1 MGMILTTTSYGCKMW
16 HHRFLMFPAM
26 LVCYFGILW
35 VPCGWHGKW
44 SLYVTGE
51 VWTPIPHLP
60 SPQAVCTV
68 CFGPVGIVC
77 VTHKVLQA
85 EEEYN
90 KNTGHGRLKLW
101 YAISIMKMNSTY
113 CFLSQTE
120 KLYTNLR
127 TNDVCVSDRSCS
139 PPTFELLPFGPE
151 PSGIECSW
159 SSQFV
164 GFGGCFWELAFQI
177 EQATFSFA
185 GKRSQE
191 WNSSGCVGR

>member
-1 MGMILTTTSYGCKMW
+1 MGMILTTTSYGWKMW

-26 LVCYFGILW
+26 LVWYFVYLVDGTESE
-35 VPCGWHGKW
+35 
-44 SLYVTGE
+44 SLYGE

-90 KNTGHGRLKLW
+90 KNTGYGRHKLW
-101 YAISIMKMNSTY
+101 YAIRIMKMNSTY

-120 KLYTNLR
+120 NLYTNLR
-127 TNDVCVSDRSCS
+127 INDVCVSDRSCS
-139 PPTFELLPFGPE
+139 PYLWT
-151 PSGIECSW
+151 
-159 SSQFV
+159 
-164 GFGGCFWELAFQI
+164 LAFWPWTLWNWMQLEFPI
-177 EQATFSFA
+177 CRIRGMLLGTGISNWTSHILIRWKAVTRVEQ
-185 GKRSQE
+185 
-191 WNSSGCVGR
+191 

>member
-1 MGMILTTTSYGCKMW
+1 MARKVITLCHWRGMNSYTTPAFSTGCM
-16 HHRFLMFPAM
+16 HCM
-26 LVCYFGILW
+26 LW
-35 VPCGWHGKW
+35 PCRDC
-44 SLYVTGE
+44 LRDT
-51 VWTPIPHLP
+51 
-60 SPQAVCTV
+60 
-68 CFGPVGIVC
+68 